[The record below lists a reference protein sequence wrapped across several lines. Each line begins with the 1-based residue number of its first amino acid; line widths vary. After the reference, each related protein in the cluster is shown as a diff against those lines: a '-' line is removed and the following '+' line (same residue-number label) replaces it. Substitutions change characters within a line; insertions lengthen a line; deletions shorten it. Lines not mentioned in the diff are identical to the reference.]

1 MNLMYLIDTNICI
14 YIIKQNPET
23 VIQKLKTLEPFQI
36 KISAISVGELEYGV
50 AKSQSVEKNRWKL
63 LHFLSPFDIIPFE
76 DHDAEIFGMIRA
88 NLEKSG
94 KIIGPY
100 DLQIA
105 SQAISRNLTLVSN
118 NLKEFS
124 RIPGLMFEN
133 WV

>member
-14 YIIKQNPET
+14 YLIKQNPET

-94 KIIGPY
+94 KINGPY